1 MKRLIF
7 LLTWL
12 LPVTVFA
19 QDTWMGLTIS
29 PENRCSPFDREEQ
42 YPYSQS
48 VEDAVIASMN
58 GKIYGPYTGRYFDS
72 KRDTDIEHIVSVSEI
87 HDIGLCAASDEV
99 RRQFANDVLNLTL
112 AAPEVNRCY
121 RGGKCGYD
129 AGEWLPERNKCWFA
143 NRVVQVK
150 RKYNATVDMKEARA
164 LSAVL
169 SQCESTEMV
178 YFASGG
184 ERQSLE
190 QALQPDA
197 AVQSP
202 NALAVY
208 DSNGNGRITCKEAR
222 EHGIAPVRRTHPAY
236 RYMQDRDG
244 DGIVCE

>member
-1 MKRLIF
+1 MKKIIF
-7 LLTWL
+7 LLAWL
-12 LPVTVFA
+12 VPVSALA
-19 QDTWMGLTIS
+19 QGTWMGLTIA
-29 PENRCSPFDREEQ
+29 PENRCSPFDRDAQ
-42 YPYSQS
+42 YPYRQS
-48 VEDAVIASMN
+48 GEDKVIALMQ
-58 GKIYGPYTGRYFDS
+58 GQIYGPYTGRYFDS
-72 KRDTDIEHIVSVSEI
+72 KRDTDLEHIVSVSEI
-87 HDIGLCAASDEV
+87 HDSGLCAASDEV

-112 AAPEVNRCY
+112 AAPKVNRCSK
-121 RGGKCGYD
+121 GGKCGYD

-184 ERQSLE
+184 ERQSLGQIE
-190 QALQPDA
+190 QPSLPATT
-197 AVQSP
+197 

-208 DSNGNGRITCKEAR
+208 DSNVNGRITCKEAR
-222 EHGIAPVRRTHPAY
+222 EHGIAPVSRTHPAY

>member
-1 MKRLIF
+1 M
-7 LLTWL
+7 
-12 LPVTVFA
+12 
-19 QDTWMGLTIS
+19 
-29 PENRCSPFDREEQ
+29 
-42 YPYSQS
+42 
-48 VEDAVIASMN
+48 
-58 GKIYGPYTGRYFDS
+58 
-72 KRDTDIEHIVSVSEI
+72 
-87 HDIGLCAASDEV
+87 
-99 RRQFANDVLNLTL
+99 LNLTL

-197 AVQSP
+197 AVQLP